1 MNLSLG
7 RNMDTRILLFEHLS
21 AKQLIEAAVRD
32 EMSTH
37 MSRNPSDFC
46 LYLRI
51 EYPENICMKFS
62 IVQQQYLTDI
72 SQPNLYR
79 HGCMIETARK
89 KKKKTK
95 RTIKKSFD
103 KYSFWH
109 FNLPL

>member
-21 AKQLIEAAVRD
+21 AKQLIEVVVRD

-89 KKKKTK
+89 KKKPEKG
-95 RTIKKSFD
+95 ICVGIVSVNVF
-103 KYSFWH
+103 
-109 FNLPL
+109 